1 MTSEAATSSPR
12 STSERRLLA
21 LLFLAYL
28 LNFLDRQ
35 ILAILK
41 IPIKAELGL
50 TDTQLGLM
58 GGIAFAALYST
69 LAIPLARLADRRGR
83 VKVIAGSVAV
93 WSAATAV
100 CGAATGFASLF
111 VARMVVGIGEAG
123 GVAPSHA
130 LIADRVPP
138 GRRARALAVFSLG
151 IPVGSALGLLLGGWI
166 ASALNW
172 RWAFGLVGVA
182 GLPLALALRRVG
194 DGPTA
199 PSPTDGVNSAMR
211 SLAKKPSY
219 WLLALGAASASIP
232 GYGLAFWLP
241 TYFNSV
247 LNLSLAATG
256 VYSAAITLVG
266 GLGGIWLGGVLA
278 DRWSFGRPAAQA
290 LVPAAA
296 FAAAIPLYVAAMM
309 VRSLALALPLYM
321 LAYCA
326 AQAWLGPVFGA
337 VQRMVAPDIRATVS
351 AWLLLLVNLVGIGV
365 GTFIFGFARD
375 RLSLTYGPDALRF
388 ALLGGL
394 AFYLVASGLM
404 LAAAIRI
411 GRDSNAA

>member
-93 WSAATAV
+93 WSAAT
-100 CGAATGFASLF
+100 
-111 VARMVVGIGEAG
+111 
-123 GVAPSHA
+123 
-130 LIADRVPP
+130 
-138 GRRARALAVFSLG
+138 AVFSLG

-247 LNLSLAATG
+247 LDLSLAATG

-266 GLGGIWLGGVLA
+266 GIGGIWLGGVLA
-278 DRWSFGRPAAQA
+278 DRWSVGRPAAQA

-326 AQAWLGPVFGA
+326 ARRGSTRCSA
-337 VQRMVAPDIRATVS
+337 RSS
-351 AWLLLLVNLVGIGV
+351 AWLRRTSAPPRRRGCCCWSIWSELASAHSSSAMPGIG
-365 GTFIFGFARD
+365 
-375 RLSLTYGPDALRF
+375 
-388 ALLGGL
+388 
-394 AFYLVASGLM
+394 
-404 LAAAIRI
+404 
-411 GRDSNAA
+411 

>member
-35 ILAILK
+35 ILEILK

-111 VARMVVGIGEAG
+111 VARMV
-123 GVAPSHA
+123 
-130 LIADRVPP
+130 
-138 GRRARALAVFSLG
+138 
-151 IPVGSALGLLLGGWI
+151 
-166 ASALNW
+166 
-172 RWAFGLVGVA
+172 
-182 GLPLALALRRVG
+182 
-194 DGPTA
+194 
-199 PSPTDGVNSAMR
+199 
-211 SLAKKPSY
+211 
-219 WLLALGAASASIP
+219 
-232 GYGLAFWLP
+232 
-241 TYFNSV
+241 
-247 LNLSLAATG
+247 
-256 VYSAAITLVG
+256 
-266 GLGGIWLGGVLA
+266 
-278 DRWSFGRPAAQA
+278 
-290 LVPAAA
+290 
-296 FAAAIPLYVAAMM
+296 
-309 VRSLALALPLYM
+309 RSLALALPLYM

-337 VQRMVAPDIRATVS
+337 VQRMVAPDIRASAS

>member
-138 GRRARALAVFSLG
+138 GRRARAGGVFARHPG
-151 IPVGSALGLLLGGWI
+151 
-166 ASALNW
+166 
-172 RWAFGLVGVA
+172 
-182 GLPLALALRRVG
+182 RVG
-194 DGPTA
+194 ARPAARRMDRQRTQ
-199 PSPTDGVNSAMR
+199 
-211 SLAKKPSY
+211 
-219 WLLALGAASASIP
+219 LALGVWAGRSGRTTAGA
-232 GYGLAFWLP
+232 G
-241 TYFNSV
+241 
-247 LNLSLAATG
+247 AAT
-256 VYSAAITLVG
+256 
-266 GLGGIWLGGVLA
+266 
-278 DRWSFGRPAAQA
+278 
-290 LVPAAA
+290 
-296 FAAAIPLYVAAMM
+296 
-309 VRSLALALPLYM
+309 
-321 LAYCA
+321 
-326 AQAWLGPVFGA
+326 
-337 VQRMVAPDIRATVS
+337 
-351 AWLLLLVNLVGIGV
+351 
-365 GTFIFGFARD
+365 
-375 RLSLTYGPDALRF
+375 
-388 ALLGGL
+388 
-394 AFYLVASGLM
+394 SG
-404 LAAAIRI
+404 
-411 GRDSNAA
+411 